1 MERGWT
7 LFQSG
12 VVLCKRCLAEVGSLL
27 TGSQLVKWVFFPGG
41 QRVASLCLW
50 NQVLTVVCAYASN
63 NSPEYPATSNL
74 EGVPLYL
81 FCSTGRLQCS
91 HGQ

>member
-27 TGSQLVKWVFFPGG
+27 TGSQLVKWDFFPGG
-41 QRVASLCLW
+41 QKGCFPVPLESGPDCCLCL
-50 NQVLTVVCAYASN
+50 CIK
-63 NSPEYPATSNL
+63 
-74 EGVPLYL
+74 
-81 FCSTGRLQCS
+81 
-91 HGQ
+91 